1 MPTVHIWRG
10 DCQPRPQ
17 VTRVTPSNPEI
28 GDVFILTINR
38 KDYRFTATASTV
50 HNVCAGL
57 VDLIGVYGDGA
68 GGGADDV
75 QSIAE
80 FNELAAEMEYGNEAT
95 PTLAT
100 AILITGPL
108 DGTPFTLEKSTTN
121 AGDFAIEVETVREG
135 VPRTN
140 EQQRVQLSGP
150 PTGGTFTLT
159 FDGQTTAAI
168 AYNASA
174 NTVRDA
180 LCDLSNIAGTDE
192 VQRLTSTAT
201 GGTFRITFEG
211 QQTGAIAFNA
221 SAATIQTAL
230 EALSNIAVG
239 DVVCAGGAL
248 NVAFVSITFR
258 ETLGRS
264 DRTEV
269 TIDNTSATG
278 GTVVPST
285 TTAGVAS
292 DVTVTLSAT
301 SNWIVEFGG
310 AYTGVNVP
318 LMSGSGAS
326 LTGVAALQFATTT
339 QGTQGVNEVQ
349 DIRLGPLFGQES
361 AATWQG
367 IFTDVN
373 DVTHYTPFFAH
384 DASAATVQ
392 AGFEG
397 LPTIGSGN
405 VTVTKSTP
413 TEANGT
419 FIKYRITFVGAKG
432 FQDVPAIV
440 TVWSIYQDANVQVVT
455 EGSSTGDNEV
465 QTCTVVNAPTGGTF
479 TVTWA
484 GQTTAAMDY
493 NISGALF
500 QSALEAMSN
509 IAPGD
514 VAVVRTGSGTLSAPY
529 VYTTTFQGTY
539 ASTDVSQM
547 TGSAASLTGG
557 AINIAVIQDSST
569 GLDEVEQ
576 ITVTGGPSGGTFT
589 LTFNAQTTGAIAYD
603 ASAATVLAALEG
615 LATPVPGDF
624 SVVGGAGGPWVVT
637 FTGAYAKTDVTAIT
651 GDGTN
656 LTGGGTQD
664 LTIASVVSPTGPN
677 WWSDPENWMANVA
690 KVAGDTIIFENSD
703 VSCLYGIED
712 DAATQFL
719 RLEEKA
725 SYTGHIGLPIW
736 NSNGYFEYRPRA
748 LKSRFTTVVIGEGPG
763 SGSEFT
769 RLDLQA
775 FASTII
781 CLNTADPENT
791 ADSALHILN
800 THANSILRVFK
811 GNVGVASEVEGQ
823 TSQLATLQVGLKD
836 SEESDAIVICG
847 EGLTV
852 ATIAKSGGYLETWAG
867 FTTGTQEK
875 GTWRAGGTGN
885 STKMLVYGGDCFLNL
900 VGTHTKI
907 RTADGGKIYCR
918 EQMETI
924 VITSL
929 TMEAGSGFLDPYGV
943 ATPTALELDRC
954 SLLEVELDLGS
965 HIQLVATKLAA

>member
-17 VTRVTPSNPEI
+17 VDRVTPVSPEI

-50 HNVCAGL
+50 DNVCRGL

-75 QSIAE
+75 QSIPE
-80 FNELAAEMEYGNEAT
+80 FNELAAELEFGNEDT

-121 AGDFAIEVETVREG
+121 AGDFTIEVTTVQDG
-135 VPRTN
+135 IPQTN

-159 FDGQTTAAI
+159 FDGQTTGAI

-174 NTVRDA
+174 ATV
-180 LCDLSNIAGTDE
+180 
-192 VQRLTSTAT
+192 TA
-201 GGTFRITFEG
+201 
-211 QQTGAIAFNA
+211 
-221 SAATIQTAL
+221 AL
-230 EALSNIAVG
+230 EALSNIAPG
-239 DVVCAGGAL
+239 DVV
-248 NVAFVSITFR
+248 
-258 ETLGRS
+258 
-264 DRTEV
+264 
-269 TIDNTSATG
+269 
-278 GTVVPST
+278 
-285 TTAGVAS
+285 
-292 DVTVTLSAT
+292 VTLVST
-301 SNWIVEFGG
+301 SNWIVEFDGV
-310 AYTGVNVP
+310 YTGTDVP
-318 LMSGSGAS
+318 LMTGSGAS
-326 LTGVAALQFATTT
+326 LTGVAALQFATT
-339 QGTQGVNEVQ
+339 QNGTQGVNEVQ

-373 DVTHYTPFFAH
+373 NTNHFTPYFAH

-405 VTVTKSTP
+405 VTVSKSTV
-413 TEANGT
+413 TESNGT
-419 FIKYRITFVGAKG
+419 FIKYRITFVGALG
-432 FQDVPAIV
+432 FQDVPTIL
-440 TVWSIYQDANVQVVT
+440 TVWSIYQNAGVTVVT
-455 EGSSTGDNEV
+455 EGSATGDNEI

-479 TVTWA
+479 TVTWS
-484 GQTTAAMDY
+484 GQTTAGIAY
-493 NISGALF
+493 NAAGAAF
-500 QSALEAMSN
+500 QSALEALSN

-514 VAVVRTGSGTLSAPY
+514 VVVVRTGSGTLSAPY

-557 AINIAVIQDSST
+557 AVNIAVIQDSSP
-569 GLDEVEQ
+569 GVNEVEQ
-576 ITVTGGPSGGTFT
+576 ITVAGGPSGGTFT
-589 LTFNAQTTGAIAYD
+589 LTFNAQTTAAIAYD
-603 ASAATVLAALEG
+603 ATAATVLAALEG

-624 SVVGGAGGPWVVT
+624 SVVGNAGGPWVVT
-637 FTGAYAKTDVTAIT
+637 FTGAYEKTNVTEIT

-664 LTIASVVSPTGPN
+664 LTIAHVTLPTGPN

-690 KVAGDTIIFENSD
+690 KAAGDTIIFENSS

-781 CLNTADPENT
+781 VMNTADPENN

-800 THANSILRVFK
+800 THATSILRVFK

-836 SEESDAIVICG
+836 SEESDALVVCG

-885 STKMLVYGGDCFLNL
+885 STKLLVYGGDCFLNL

-924 VITSL
+924 TITSL

-965 HIQLVATKLAA
+965 HVQLVCTKLAA